1 MADLI
6 FSDQNFKDQ
15 VIDSPIPVVVDF
27 WAPWCPPCK
36 IIDPIIN
43 ELAKEYAGKISV
55 GKINTDENPQ
65 VVDQLNV
72 MSMPTVMLFKGG
84 QPVKALIG
92 AQGKQTYKQAFDEV
106 LAS

>member
-1 MADLI
+1 MADMNLT
-6 FSDQNFKDQ
+6 DQNFHQ
-15 VIDSPIPVVVDF
+15 EVITNKMPVVVDF

-36 IIDPIIN
+36 MIDPIMD
-43 ELAKEYAGKISV
+43 ELAIEYAGKVMI
-55 GKINTDENPQ
+55 GKINTDDNPQ

-84 QPVKALIG
+84 QPVKVLVG
-92 AQGKQTYKQAFDEV
+92 AQGKQTFKQAIEEV